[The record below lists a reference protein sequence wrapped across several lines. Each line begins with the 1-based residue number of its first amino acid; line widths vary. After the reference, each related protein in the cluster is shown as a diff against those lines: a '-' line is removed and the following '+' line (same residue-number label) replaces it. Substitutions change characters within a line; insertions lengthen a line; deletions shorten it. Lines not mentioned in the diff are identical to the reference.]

1 MRIIS
6 GKRRGALL
14 NVPSGGL
21 VRPTADRVRQGLFN
35 LLMGGRYGKPLDGVV
50 VADVFAGSG
59 ALGLEAWSRGAE
71 TIVMVESNPTA
82 LACLDAN
89 IQKLDAGD
97 NVHVIRRDATRN
109 LAWPSAPA
117 GLIFL
122 DPPWQYHDDDPDLAA
137 MALKNLISLGHVA
150 DGALI
155 SIEHDRRRPAHLPD
169 AVEALETRQWGK
181 SACTL
186 GRYHAA

>member
-71 TIVMVESNPTA
+71 TIVMVETVVSFSP
-82 LACLDAN
+82 LHQL
-89 IQKLDAGD
+89 
-97 NVHVIRRDATRN
+97 VIV
-109 LAWPSAPA
+109 
-117 GLIFL
+117 FL
-122 DPPWQYHDDDPDLAA
+122 VMFKMNCIL
-137 MALKNLISLGHVA
+137 S
-150 DGALI
+150 
-155 SIEHDRRRPAHLPD
+155 
-169 AVEALETRQWGK
+169 
-181 SACTL
+181 
-186 GRYHAA
+186 

>member
-35 LLMGGRYGKPLDGVV
+35 VLMGGRYIKSFDGVV
-50 VADVFAGSG
+50 VADIFAGSG
-59 ALGLEAWSRGAE
+59 ALGLEAWSRGSE
-71 TIVMVESNPTA
+71 KVVMVENNPIA

-89 IQKLDAGD
+89 IQKLTADD
-97 NVHVIRRDATRN
+97 DIHIIRRDATRN
-109 LAWPSAPA
+109 FAWPGEPA
-117 GLIFL
+117 DLVLI
-122 DPPWQYHDDDPDLAA
+122 DPPWQYHDDDPDLAFI
-137 MALKNLISLGHVA
+137 ALSNLITLGHVA

-155 SIEHDRRRPAHLPD
+155 SIEHDRRRPANLPD
-169 AVEALETRQWGK
+169 TIEPLETRQWGK

-186 GRYHAA
+186 GRHHAA